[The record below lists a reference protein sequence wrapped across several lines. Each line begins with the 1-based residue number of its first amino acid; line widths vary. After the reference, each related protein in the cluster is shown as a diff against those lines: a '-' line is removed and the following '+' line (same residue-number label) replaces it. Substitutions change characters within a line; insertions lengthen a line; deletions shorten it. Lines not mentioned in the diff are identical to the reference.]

1 MDCWPPKNGESSTA
15 AQKYSERS
23 STCDSSNRVIM
34 LQGLDP
40 NSTQSRIKKAFEDNG
55 LKVTVDYQRDETIGY
70 VHLHLPMAKE
80 VVNRIM
86 TSGGLRIGSDYVVL
100 RALEGTEEV
109 MYWSVYAAANLPTSL
124 RSPGKSKK
132 TSGRIR
138 SNKVRRSHPY
148 SSSYQTMDIDEDT
161 NQAFERTL
169 SKLQK
174 RKSTKFKRA
183 KGHKK
188 PKKIISNRT
197 AAKQFHMQLKATM
210 SVVKHEDSLNEAL
223 NSLLKKEGINNDML
237 RSTIINERSSDY
249 SLHSI
254 PKSQSLTTNP
264 SEVFGVCSPYQYS
277 THQQAAFGTEFRN
290 ETREIIQ
297 PYNQFI
303 FKVANNDET
312 DDVEERFKRLS
323 VNSRNEFMSEFG
335 VYHN

>member
-1 MDCWPPKNGESSTA
+1 
-15 AQKYSERS
+15 
-23 STCDSSNRVIM
+23 M

-80 VVNRIM
+80 VVNRIT
-86 TSGGLRIGSDYVVL
+86 TSGGLRIGSEYVVL

-138 SNKVRRSHPY
+138 SNKMRRSHPY
-148 SSSYQTMDIDEDT
+148 SSSYQTMEIDEDT

-183 KGHKK
+183 KSHKK
-188 PKKIISNRT
+188 AKKISNRM

-210 SVVKHEDSLNEAL
+210 SVVKHEDSLNEAI

-237 RSTIINERSSDY
+237 RSSIIHERSSDY
-249 SLHSI
+249 SLQSI
-254 PKSQSLTTNP
+254 QKNQSLSTNP
-264 SEVFGVCSPYQYS
+264 GEVFGICSPYQYS
-277 THQQAAFGTEFRN
+277 THQQTAFGTEMGN
-290 ETREIIQ
+290 DTREIIQ
-297 PYNQFI
+297 PYNQFFI
-303 FKVANNDET
+303 KVANNDDT

-323 VNSRNEFMSEFG
+323 VNTRNELMNEFCG
-335 VYHN
+335 YHN